1 MHYLP
6 ETCICD
12 FLKPENHKPLL
23 LPVTVESRPPSFL
36 WVDEHSENPVILP
49 RSSPT
54 GVSRAGSLP
63 PSS

>member
-6 ETCICD
+6 ETCICN
-12 FLKPENHKPLL
+12 FLKPKNHKPVL
-23 LPVTVESRPPSFL
+23 LPVTVWSRPPSFL
-36 WVDEHSENPVILP
+36 WVDGHRKSVILP

-54 GVSRAGSLP
+54 GVSRVGSLP